1 LYWRR
6 VREEA
11 GTADV
16 RLHDCRH
23 TYASIAIM
31 QGESVTTTA
40 RLLGYN
46 DAQTM
51 LKFAHL
57 SDRSV
62 REATDALAAILGE
75 D

>member
-1 LYWRR
+1 
-6 VREEA
+6 
-11 GTADV
+11 
-16 RLHDCRH
+16 
-23 TYASIAIM
+23 M

-75 D
+75 G